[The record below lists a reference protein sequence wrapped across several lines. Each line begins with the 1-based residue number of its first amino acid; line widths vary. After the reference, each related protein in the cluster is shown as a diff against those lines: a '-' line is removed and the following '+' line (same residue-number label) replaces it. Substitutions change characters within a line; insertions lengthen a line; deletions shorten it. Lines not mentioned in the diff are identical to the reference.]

1 MKHGNQPQL
10 IEKNQMGSK
19 AEAQPQLFE
28 QERELPDNAQQTVDT
43 RNQDLS
49 ILKQEA
55 ARQAEAA
62 ASWAAAYQQCY
73 RTLQHYVNETRLRG
87 IKIQR
92 LTSRIQ
98 VLENMV

>member
-1 MKHGNQPQL
+1 MKHENQPQL

-28 QERELPDNAQQTVDT
+28 QERELPDNTQKTVDT
-43 RNQDLS
+43 RDQDLS

-55 ARQAEAA
+55 ARQAKAA
-62 ASWAAAYQQCY
+62 AGWAAAYQQCY
-73 RTLQHYVNETRLRG
+73 RTLQHYVNETRLRE